1 MNKSNS
7 VFNFLYAVRNAWRKS
22 GYDVAQNKG
31 EILAKHLKDYKPV
44 VAKDVTFD
52 RQDEKTTD
60 YGVGT
65 LNLGKVKLFEHPG
78 DWDTCT
84 PPLDAIPGLGST

>member
-31 EILAKHLKDYKPV
+31 EILAKHLQDYKPV
-44 VAKDVTFD
+44 VAKEVKFD
-52 RQDEKTTD
+52 RQDEKPT
-60 YGVGT
+60 
-65 LNLGKVKLFEHPG
+65 
-78 DWDTCT
+78 
-84 PPLDAIPGLGST
+84 